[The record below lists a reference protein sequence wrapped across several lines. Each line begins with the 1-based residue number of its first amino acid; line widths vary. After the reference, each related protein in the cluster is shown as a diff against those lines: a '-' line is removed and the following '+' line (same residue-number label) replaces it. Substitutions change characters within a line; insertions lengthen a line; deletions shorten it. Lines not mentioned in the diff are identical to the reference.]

1 MGNKQRR
8 LRKQQKAEMQ
18 GEQPTLR
25 PSSSAVKHGYDNLA
39 QQKKDNRLTEV
50 KVVVSGNASKEDFK
64 ISQNSQNNSQIKGRM
79 GADSHEG
86 REMKQVNQEQ
96 PENSKRRELTPPK
109 QHDEDTFGGVI
120 QAPASRQQQPTLLIN
135 PQSHSN

>member
-8 LRKQQKAEMQ
+8 LRKQQKAAMQ

-64 ISQNSQNNSQIKGRM
+64 ISQNSQNNS
-79 GADSHEG
+79 
-86 REMKQVNQEQ
+86 
-96 PENSKRRELTPPK
+96 
-109 QHDEDTFGGVI
+109 
-120 QAPASRQQQPTLLIN
+120 
-135 PQSHSN
+135 